1 MTKKLHIGAA
11 YHGVG
16 GPGQYTLW
24 QNPELEPDSGLR
36 VEKYVEWAR
45 IAEDAKLDFFFI
57 ADSTFVTPDS
67 PPHYLARL
75 EPLTLLSAV
84 SMVTKNIG
92 LVGTVSSSY
101 NSPFN
106 VARRFASLDLISGGR
121 AGWNVVTTQDEGT
134 AGNYGLKK
142 HYDYS
147 ERYGRAHEIVGV
159 VQDLWDSYEDDAF
172 PYDLATGQF
181 FDATKV
187 HPVDHHGRYFDVEG
201 ALNATRSAQGQ
212 PVIFQAGNSEEGRDL
227 GAETAEAIF
236 TFAPTLEAAKAFYS
250 DIKTRA
256 VAAGRSADDI
266 LILPGINPIVADTVD
281 EARDR
286 ERAIEDAKPF
296 DRRVAAFSRSFGWH
310 DFTVYDYDAPF
321 PDLGELGEL
330 SGRTQS
336 RGIKDFATENGLTL
350 RETVLHFT
358 QTPPSPFVGTAE
370 TVADTLELWLEEGGL
385 DGIILLQNLPSE
397 FHRFADDVIPLLQ
410 DRGLFRREYE
420 SSTLRGNLGLTVPEN
435 RHTAASRRASSVS
448 AV

>member
-1 MTKKLHIGAA
+1 MTKQLHIGAA

-24 QNPELEPDSGLR
+24 ADPELEPDSGLR
-36 VEKYVEWAR
+36 VEKYVEWAH

-57 ADSTFVTPDS
+57 ADSTYITPDS

-84 SMVTKNIG
+84 AMVTTHIG

-106 VARRFASLDLISGGR
+106 VARRFASLDLISHGR

-134 AGNYGLKK
+134 AGNYGRRQ
-142 HYDYS
+142 HYDYT

-172 PYDLATGQF
+172 PYDRETGQF
-181 FDATKV
+181 VDVSKL
-187 HPVDHHGRYFDVEG
+187 HEVDHHGQYFDVEG
-201 ALNATRSAQGQ
+201 ALNITRSRQGQ

-236 TFAPTLEAAKAFYS
+236 TFAPSLEAAKAFYS

-256 VAAGRSADDI
+256 VAAGRRADDI
-266 LILPGINPIVADTVD
+266 LILPGINPIIGDTVE
-281 EARDR
+281 EARER
-286 ERAIEDAKPF
+286 ERAIDAAKPF
-296 DRRVAAFSRSFGWH
+296 DRQVAAFSRSFGWH
-310 DFTVYDYDAPF
+310 DFTRYDYDAPF
-321 PDLGELGEL
+321 PDLGDLGEL
-330 SGRTQS
+330 SGRTRS
-336 RGIKDFATENGLTL
+336 RTIKDYAASSGLTL
-350 RETVLHFT
+350 RQTVIHFT
-358 QTPPSPFVGTAE
+358 ASPPSPFVGTAE
-370 TVADTLELWLEEGGL
+370 TVADTLEKWLVEGGL
-385 DGIILLQNLPSE
+385 DGIILLQNLPSD
-397 FHRFADDVIPLLQ
+397 FHRFADEVIPLLQ

-420 SSTLRGNLGLTVPEN
+420 SSTLRGNLGLDVPEN
-435 RHTAASRRASSVS
+435 RHAQAAQARVHALG
-448 AV
+448 